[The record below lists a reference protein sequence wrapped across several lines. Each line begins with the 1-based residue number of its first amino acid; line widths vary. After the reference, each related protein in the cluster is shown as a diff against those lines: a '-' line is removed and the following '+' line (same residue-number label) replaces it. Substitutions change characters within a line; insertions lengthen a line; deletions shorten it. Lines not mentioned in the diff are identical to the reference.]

1 MVSFKASM
9 YALRLKA
16 AKFFAQRLVPRELA
30 LKQIEEDIPPSW
42 RGDEVLWRY
51 VIRHYLAG
59 SGIGFVT
66 APYTAMWEK
75 IWGTTPIE
83 DLPKYKDLYTFT
95 PYIKSA
101 VDVTANLVTSKGF
114 DLQGG
119 TEEARQF
126 LTDWMDKI
134 NILETLRIVGTD
146 MLVFGNAYFEICGVK
161 ENLEPEEWWLK
172 PLDPVHM
179 RVRRDPYGNVF
190 GFVQLLTFP
199 PVAFIPEEMIHFR
212 YGGKSW
218 WYESAYG
225 TSILRPLL
233 KIQALIDQFEDD
245 MGVIVHT
252 YAKPMLI
259 VKAGT
264 AERPWSDV
272 QLTALS
278 EAFAARKVASDLFVR
293 GDVDVVV
300 VPSLTKDVNIEWWL
314 DYLYRQREFAL
325 GVPRIFAGHSEGT
338 NRATAEVVL
347 DEYMSRLRV
356 MQEMIAD
363 RVESVLFKQI
373 ITRKFGRGTEIPK
386 IKWHPILEMDPETKS
401 KMVTLLLE
409 YNVITIDEARA
420 EMGYKPRAEAVGE
433 EAPPEVKVERRARRK
448 LVDEILKGISE
459 QQLREQEA
467 K

>member
-1 MVSFKASM
+1 MVSFKGSIH
-9 YALRLKA
+9 ALRLKA

-30 LKQIEEDIPPSW
+30 LKQIEEDIPSSW

-51 VIRHYLAG
+51 VIRHFLAG
-59 SGIGFVT
+59 SGIGFVSP
-66 APYTAMWEK
+66 PYTTMWEK

-101 VDVTANLVTSKGF
+101 IDVTANLVTSRGF

-119 TEEARQF
+119 QESVRQF

-134 NILETLRIVGTD
+134 NILETLRIVATD
-146 MLVFGNAYFEICGVK
+146 MLTFGNAYMEICSVGDQP
-161 ENLEPEEWWLK
+161 PEEWWLK

-179 RVRRDPYGNVF
+179 RVRRDAYGNVF
-190 GFVQLLTFP
+190 GYIQLLTFP
-199 PVAFIPEEMIHFR
+199 PVAFTSEEAVHFR

-245 MGVIVHT
+245 MAIIVHT

-264 AERPWSDV
+264 AERPWSDA
-272 QLTALS
+272 QLTALA
-278 EAFAARKVASDLFVR
+278 EAFANRKVASDLFVR
-293 GDVDVVV
+293 GDVDVQVI
-300 VPSLTKDVNIEWWL
+300 PSLTKDVNIEWWL

-347 DEYMSRLRV
+347 QEYLSRLRV

-363 RVESVLFKQI
+363 QLESVLFKQI
-373 ITRKFGRGTEIPK
+373 ITRKFGEGTEIPK
-386 IKWHPILEMDPETKS
+386 IKWHPILEIDPETKS

-409 YNVITIDEARA
+409 YGVVTVDEARA
-420 EMGYKPRAEAVGE
+420 EMGYKPRVEAVKE
-433 EAPPEVKVERRARRK
+433 EVAPEVKVERRARRK
-448 LVDEILKGISE
+448 LVDDVKNAILDEMSRQAE
-459 QQLREQEA
+459 SR
-467 K
+467 

>member
-1 MVSFKASM
+1 M

-59 SGIGFVT
+59 SGIGFV
-66 APYTAMWEK
+66 APPYTTMWEK
-75 IWGTTPIE
+75 IWGVTPIE

-101 VDVTANLVTSKGF
+101 IDVTANLVTSKGF
-114 DLQGG
+114 DLQGSS
-119 TEEARQF
+119 EQVRQW

-134 NILETLRIVGTD
+134 NLLEQLRIVATD
-146 MLVFGNAYFEICGVK
+146 MLTFGNAYLEICGLSRPQGQ
-161 ENLEPEEWWLK
+161 EELPPEDWWLK

-179 RVRRDPYGNVF
+179 RVRRDAYGNVF
-190 GFVQLLTFP
+190 GYVQLLTFP
-199 PVAFIPEEMIHFR
+199 PVAFTSEEIVQFR

-218 WYESAYG
+218 WFEQSYG

-233 KIQALIDQFEDD
+233 KIQALIDQFEGD
-245 MGVIVHT
+245 MATIVHT

-264 AERPWSDV
+264 AERPWSDA

-278 EAFAARKVASDLFVR
+278 EAFANRKVGSDLFVR
-293 GDVDVVV
+293 GDVDVQV

-363 RVESVLFKQI
+363 QLESVLFKNI
-373 ITRKFGRGTEIPK
+373 ITRKFGEGTEIPK

-409 YNVITIDEARA
+409 YSVLTIDEARA
-420 EMGYKPRAEAVGE
+420 EMGYKPRAEAVE
-433 EAPPEVKVERRARRK
+433 EEVPPEVKVERRARRK
-448 LVDEILKGISE
+448 LVDDITKTLSD
-459 QQLREQEA
+459 QATREAES